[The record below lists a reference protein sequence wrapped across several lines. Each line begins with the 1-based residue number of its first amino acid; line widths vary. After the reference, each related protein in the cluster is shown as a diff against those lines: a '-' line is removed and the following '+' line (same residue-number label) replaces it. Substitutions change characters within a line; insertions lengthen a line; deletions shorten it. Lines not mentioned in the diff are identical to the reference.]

1 MLLRQDIQSPARR
14 PVPKSTVRQRR
25 FPAGRKTHPDDRK
38 SPDLPGHGRRPESD
52 RSPVRAGNSLVFD
65 LHFPLCISSSWDYCI
80 IKKYDILWFQEA
92 NELMDKKSTLM
103 TSGSIWKQILLF
115 SIPLILGNLFQQ
127 MYSVIDSIIV
137 GRVIGANALAAV
149 GASGSIIQLL
159 IGFIIGASAGAGVVT
174 SQYYGAQNAEG
185 VRKAVHTTFAIAIV
199 CGVII
204 SVVGVSSTG

>member
-1 MLLRQDIQSPARR
+1 
-14 PVPKSTVRQRR
+14 
-25 FPAGRKTHPDDRK
+25 
-38 SPDLPGHGRRPESD
+38 
-52 RSPVRAGNSLVFD
+52 
-65 LHFPLCISSSWDYCI
+65 
-80 IKKYDILWFQEA
+80 
-92 NELMDKKSTLM
+92 MDKKSTLM

-185 VRKAVHTTFAIAIV
+185 VRKAVHTTFAIALSAASSFPLWV
-199 CGVII
+199 FRQP
-204 SVVGVSSTG
+204 VGF